1 MVWEEN
7 QGLKDQM
14 VKDLREALKKKQE
27 TSAEER
33 VRIASLLD
41 KKDGEVRDLI
51 ATLEEERGAQPEL
64 MEIAKQQISKV
75 QSEREKMEKVLRE
88 KDKKMKEMEE
98 RLQQQFEEEIQQ
110 IIKKYTATMEGTD
123 ERTIP
128 KTRHQETSLDKEPKT
143 VCFDPKAKKEE
154 GTTRRRR
161 RTMLPDM
168 EWDYGY
174 QHLWD
179 GMEEYS
185 NGEEYKK
192 FRSMLRDE
200 GESIPT

>member
-1 MVWEEN
+1 MAWEEN
-7 QGLKDQM
+7 QGPKDQM
-14 VKDLREALKKKQE
+14 VKDLREALKKEQE

-51 ATLEEERGAQPEL
+51 ATLEEERGAQSEL
-64 MEIAKQQISKV
+64 MEIVKQQRSKV

-98 RLQQQFEEEIQQ
+98 RLQQQFKEEIQQ
-110 IIKKYTATMEGTD
+110 IIKKHTAVMEGTD
-123 ERTIP
+123 DRT
-128 KTRHQETSLDKEPKT
+128 KTRHQETSLDKELKT
-143 VCFDPKAKKEE
+143 VHFDPEAKKEE

-161 RTMLPDM
+161 RTMSPDM

-174 QHLWD
+174 
-179 GMEEYS
+179 
-185 NGEEYKK
+185 
-192 FRSMLRDE
+192 
-200 GESIPT
+200 